1 MTEEYKVELIRVM
14 VLGDGGVGKSV
25 LTIQF
30 TMNTFVEEY
39 DPTVENCYRKT
50 INVDGK
56 VCVLDILDTA
66 GREEYQTMIDP
77 YIRQTNSF
85 LIVYSIV
92 EEKTFETAKKYVD
105 KILRTKED
113 DHYHQ
118 MVLVGNKTDL
128 NNERTVQKEKGLTFA
143 QEKGIGFNE
152 TSAKKRINV
161 DETFQMIVKRSREN
175 KINISDDNESTN
187 KKRKCLLL

>member
-30 TMNTFVEEY
+30 TMNMFVEEY
-39 DPTVENCYRKT
+39 DPTVENCYRKN

-92 EEKTFETAKKYVD
+92 DEKTFETAKKYVD

-118 MVLVGNKTDL
+118 IVLVGNKIDL

-175 KINISDDNESTN
+175 KISSNDNETTN